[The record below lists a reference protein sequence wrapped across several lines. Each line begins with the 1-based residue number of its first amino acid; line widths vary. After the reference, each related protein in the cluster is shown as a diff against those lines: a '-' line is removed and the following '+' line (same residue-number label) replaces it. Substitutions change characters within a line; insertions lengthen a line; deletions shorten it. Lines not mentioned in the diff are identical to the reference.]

1 MEDLQHHMTI
11 WMNTGSMMWSED
23 KCKEKLQYSNIF
35 IKFKEAKLYNILL
48 FIYIYIY
55 LIILTTNP

>member
-11 WMNTGSMMWSED
+11 WMNTGSKMWSED

-35 IKFKEAKLYNILL
+35 YKVQRGKIV
-48 FIYIYIY
+48 
-55 LIILTTNP
+55 